1 VDLAVHEKKI
11 DGDEELAAADEQ
23 GARAED
29 VGVHRVAE
37 LGWEAEQRRRRLF
50 VGLAVEVHFALVMV
64 AVRGSVW
71 KDSTD
76 KMCAGVGPAVL
87 ATRHVTLLAHGSAIT
102 WNYVWWDGFGLSH
115 SIEVTNR
122 ELFFSALSFVDLIH
136 RQDDVVRM
144 PSKRESQ

>member
-1 VDLAVHEKKI
+1 VDLTVHEKKV
-11 DGDEELAAADEQ
+11 DGDDELAAADEQ

-29 VGVHRVAE
+29 VGVDRVAE
-37 LGWEAEQRRRRLF
+37 LGWEAEQRRRRLL

-87 ATRHVTLLAHGSAIT
+87 ATRHVTLLAHG
-102 WNYVWWDGFGLSH
+102 LSLGTTCGGMAVDYH
-115 SIEVTNR
+115 T
-122 ELFFSALSFVDLIH
+122 ALRSRIGSSSSRPCLL
-136 RQDDVVRM
+136 
-144 PSKRESQ
+144 ST